1 MKILLISPRPPYPTF
16 GGLELRVYRL
26 FKALGRYHQIS
37 LVCTSTEEVDADSLR
52 KLHEVFETVSMSP
65 VTLRPAVPAQ
75 RRSLS
80 KRFSD
85 LWSPPVDYFDIT
97 SGSQEMLPVIRDML
111 KNSRFDIVHLMGIR
125 MMKYVPD
132 ISRHASVCDC
142 VDDYALYCYRTIRHQ
157 KGIINKARWF
167 FDCLTAVSYEKKFAG
182 MFDEIT
188 LVSPVDAAVMRRICP
203 AARISI
209 VPIGV
214 DSDHFKPST
223 TDISEPILMFSGV
236 MDYEPNVTAVDYF
249 CSSIFPRIRKE
260 IPDARFLIVGR
271 DPTPEVRHFEE
282 SMPGVTVTGFVD
294 DIREYFDKSLI
305 YVAPIKSGAGIKIK
319 ILEAWAMEKP
329 VVATSM
335 SCDGIDVAPGQDVL
349 VADSSVEF
357 AKSVI
362 DLLGDENLRRKLTTN
377 ARKKVVD
384 KYSWESQAEKF
395 NRIYERVVRKKE
407 SRDRMAGSR
416 SPNSE

>member
-1 MKILLISPRPPYPTF
+1 
-16 GGLELRVYRL
+16 
-26 FKALGRYHQIS
+26 
-37 LVCTSTEEVDADSLR
+37 VDADSLK
-52 KLHEVFETVSMSP
+52 KLHEVFETVEVFP

-75 RRSLS
+75 RRSLA

-85 LWSPPVDYFDIT
+85 LWTPPVDYFDIT
-97 SGSQEMLPVIRDML
+97 SGSLEMQPAIRDIL
-111 KNSRFDIVHLMGIR
+111 KDSRFDIVHLMGIR

-142 VDDYALYCYRTIRHQ
+142 VDDHALYCYRTIKHQ

-182 MFDEIT
+182 KFDEIT

-203 AARISI
+203 AARISV
-209 VPIGV
+209 VPLGV
-214 DSDHFKPST
+214 DSDHFKPSAT
-223 TDISEPILMFSGV
+223 GNGEPILMFSGV

-249 CSSIFPRIRKE
+249 CSSIFPKIRKE
-260 IPDARFLIVGR
+260 IPETRLLIVGR
-271 DPTPEVRHFEE
+271 DPTPEVRHLEE
-282 SMPGVTVTGFVD
+282 SVPGVTVTGFVD

-319 ILEAWAMEKP
+319 VLEAWAMEKP

-335 SCDGIDVAPGQDVL
+335 SCDGIDVSPGQDLL
-349 VADSSVEF
+349 VADSAAEF

-362 DLLGDENLRRKLTTN
+362 SLLRDENLRRKLATN
-377 ARKKVVD
+377 ARKKVVE
-384 KYSWESQAEKF
+384 KYSWESQATKF
-395 NRIYERVVRKKE
+395 NLIYESAVRKRE
-407 SRDRMAGSR
+407 NRLSVTSAENGSR
-416 SPNSE
+416 GEA